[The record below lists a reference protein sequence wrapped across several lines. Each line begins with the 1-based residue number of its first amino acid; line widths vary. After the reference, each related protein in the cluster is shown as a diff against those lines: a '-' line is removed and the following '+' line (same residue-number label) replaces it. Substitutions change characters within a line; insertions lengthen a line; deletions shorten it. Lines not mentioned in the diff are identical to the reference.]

1 VTTPLTPTAASGK
14 IAMSPVRGSGA
25 SSRVLST
32 VHVVHYFR
40 PSTARAL
47 SDRRRGPAGP
57 DLILVEVTNASSE
70 RTRLRG

>member
-40 PSTARAL
+40 PSMARDSLTGDADPL
-47 SDRRRGPAGP
+47 G
-57 DLILVEVTNASSE
+57 LI
-70 RTRLRG
+70 